1 MSMIHVDVA
10 GEDVIDRAAK
20 LLAGIPDGVDRA
32 FESAMGRAISHMRT
46 DSARVIRERYDITAG
61 NVKANQNIFVKL
73 DRKKGRLNAEIKF
86 SGGKVRLVEFG
97 GFSFH
102 GLRYEDTS
110 RWVHV
115 RINGER
121 KTVRPNVSAKGHQLK
136 MTLPREFHN
145 AFAANLGGHT
155 GMFENDGGQI
165 KEVMGSSVPQMLGS
179 DSVKEKLSQ
188 EAMDK
193 FEERLEHEIMAR
205 LNGWV

>member
-1 MSMIHVDVA
+1 MVQVDIA
-10 GEDVIDRAAK
+10 GQGVIDKAVR
-20 LLAGIPDGVDRA
+20 LLSGIPDGVDRA
-32 FESAMGRAISHMRT
+32 FESAMSRAISHMRT
-46 DSARVIRERYDITAG
+46 NSARVIRERYDITAS

-73 DRKKGRLNAEIKF
+73 DHKKGRLNAEIKF
-86 SGGKVRLVEFG
+86 SGSKFRLVDFG

-115 RINGER
+115 RINGQW
-121 KTVRPNVSAKGHQLK
+121 KTAHPNVSGKGHQLK
-136 MTLPREFHN
+136 MTLPREFNN
-145 AFAANLGGHT
+145 AFAAQINGHT
-155 GMFENDGGQI
+155 GMYENDGGQI

-179 DSVKEKLSQ
+179 DIVKEKLGK

-193 FEERLEHEIMAR
+193 FEERLEHEILAR

>member
-115 RINGER
+115 RINGEW